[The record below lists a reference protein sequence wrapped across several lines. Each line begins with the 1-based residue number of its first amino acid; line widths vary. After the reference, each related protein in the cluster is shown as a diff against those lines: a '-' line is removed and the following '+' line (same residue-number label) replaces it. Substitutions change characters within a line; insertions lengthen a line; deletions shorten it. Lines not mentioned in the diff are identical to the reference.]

1 MSLSLEQMQA
11 NAAKARELYARTR
24 KEGFALGSFNIDNLE
39 TLTAVARAAQAKKSP
54 VLVELSH
61 GEVESIGLENAR
73 DMVDNAIQEY
83 GIEMYVNLDHSPTVE
98 AAKAGIDVG
107 FEFIHIDISQ
117 ANHDASLD
125 EIISGT
131 KEVVEYAKKTG
142 ALVESEQHYFAGS
155 STVHTE
161 EFDPEA
167 IKEFFTKPA
176 EAIEFVRSTGID
188 TFAASIGNLHGLYPI
203 PKQLHIDL
211 LKEVRAAIVCYISL
225 HGGSGTPIDQFR
237 AAVATGVS
245 KININ
250 SEMRK
255 AFRSN
260 LERLY
265 KENPDEYSWVK
276 LTPELEVEIQKVV
289 EHHMDAFGS
298 SGKQ

>member
-131 KEVVEYAKKTG
+131 K
-142 ALVESEQHYFAGS
+142 
-155 STVHTE
+155 
-161 EFDPEA
+161 
-167 IKEFFTKPA
+167 
-176 EAIEFVRSTGID
+176 
-188 TFAASIGNLHGLYPI
+188 
-203 PKQLHIDL
+203 
-211 LKEVRAAIVCYISL
+211 
-225 HGGSGTPIDQFR
+225 
-237 AAVATGVS
+237 
-245 KININ
+245 
-250 SEMRK
+250 
-255 AFRSN
+255 
-260 LERLY
+260 
-265 KENPDEYSWVK
+265 
-276 LTPELEVEIQKVV
+276 
-289 EHHMDAFGS
+289 
-298 SGKQ
+298 